1 MFLLV
6 FLSTFP
12 VVTPFLFMSNTWLA
26 MRVPNGIAIV
36 MLFLAGCSLGRY
48 AGHRPLRKGFAMVA
62 LGIVLVLLT
71 LALGG

>member
-1 MFLLV
+1 MRQKHLV
-6 FLSTFP
+6 
-12 VVTPFLFMSNTWLA
+12 VPFIVIHGTYRALRVSNA
-26 MRVPNGIAIV
+26 VAVV